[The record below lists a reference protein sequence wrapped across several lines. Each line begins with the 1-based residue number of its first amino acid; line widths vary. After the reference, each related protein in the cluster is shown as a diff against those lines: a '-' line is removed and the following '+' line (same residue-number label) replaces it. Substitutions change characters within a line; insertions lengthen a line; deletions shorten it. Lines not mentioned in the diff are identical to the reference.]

1 VARLSPPS
9 LTGQQIGKWSV
20 GELFRHPV
28 RGERMYACV
37 CACGTEK
44 AVKHSH
50 LAIGKTSSCGCSWT
64 THGMSRSNEYRVWD
78 SMIRRC
84 HNQNHHAFKDYGARG
99 IKVCDR
105 WRTFEGFFED
115 MGNQPSGMTLER
127 KDNSA
132 GYSKDN
138 CKWATITEQARNR
151 RSTKLSE
158 SKVVEI
164 KRMLENGVPQT
175 AIAAKFDVTRSA
187 IGHVSCGST
196 WRI

>member
-1 VARLSPPS
+1 MARVSPPS
-9 LTGQQIGKWSV
+9 LTGHQIGGWSV
-20 GELFRHPV
+20 GVSFRHAV
-28 RGERMYACV
+28 HGYRMYTCV

-44 AVKHSH
+44 AVKHNH
-50 LAIGKTSSCGCSWT
+50 LTAGKTQSCGCSWT

-78 SMIRRC
+78 SMVRRC
-84 HNQNHHAFKDYGARG
+84 HNPNHHAFKYYGARG
-99 IKVCDR
+99 IHVCDK

-115 MGNQPSGMTLER
+115 MGAQPNGMTLER
-127 KDNSA
+127 KDNNA

-138 CKWATITEQARNR
+138 CKWATVTEQARNR

-158 SKVVEI
+158 DKVVEI
-164 KRMLENGVPQT
+164 KRMLENGVTQT
-175 AIAAKFDVTRSA
+175 AIAAQFDVTRSA